1 MTFPPIRS
9 VAYFFSAVVHASV
22 VGTVL
27 LVPGSQPA
35 RIAEMAG
42 IEVELVTQLPGGL
55 LENSSKDLID
65 SAQAEMGEAVTET
78 QPEPR
83 EPRVKM
89 AERVSLP
96 PPLREKPNF
105 SQGLTKMPPPSPP
118 VEESD
123 ANATLPVAVQ
133 VAKLS
138 PVAGAA
144 QASDMA
150 AKAAEIGPSLMPRLL
165 ANPKPLYPKRAR
177 KRGVEG
183 QVLLRVQIGTDGKS
197 KAVETLRTSGHHL
210 LDAAAVKAVRKWRFS
225 PALRNGA
232 PVVATL
238 DIPIT
243 FRIKN

>member
-9 VAYFFSAVVHASV
+9 IAYFFSAMVHASV
-22 VGTVL
+22 VGTVF
-27 LVPGSQPA
+27 LVPDSRPA
-35 RIAEMAG
+35 RIVEMAG

-55 LENSSKDLID
+55 LENSSKDMID
-65 SAQAEMGEAVTET
+65 SAQVEMGEAVTET
-78 QPEPR
+78 QPKPKVET
-83 EPRVKM
+83 

-96 PPLREKPNF
+96 PPPREKPEF
-105 SQGLTKMPPPSPP
+105 SQSLTKTPPPSPP
-118 VEESD
+118 AEESD
-123 ANATLPVAVQ
+123 ANAPSPVAVQ

-138 PVAGAA
+138 PAAGAT
-144 QASDMA
+144 QASDAA
-150 AKAAEIGPSLMPRLL
+150 AKAAEIGPSLLPRLL

-177 KRGVEG
+177 KHGVEG

-197 KAVETLRTSGHHL
+197 KAVETLRTSGHPL

>member
-9 VAYFFSAVVHASV
+9 VAYFFSAMVHASV
-22 VGTVL
+22 AGTVL

-35 RIAEMAG
+35 RIAEVAG

-55 LENSSKDLID
+55 LENATKDPID

-83 EPRVKM
+83 EPRVEM

-96 PPLREKPNF
+96 PPPREKPDF

-123 ANATLPVAVQ
+123 ANATSPVAVQ

-138 PVAGAA
+138 PVAGAK
-144 QASDMA
+144 ASDAA
-150 AKAAEIGPSLMPRLL
+150 AKTAEIGPSLMPRLL

-177 KRGVEG
+177 KGGVEG

-197 KAVETLRTSGHHL
+197 KAIETLRTSGHHL
-210 LDAAAVKAVRKWRFS
+210 LDAAAVKAVRKWHFS
-225 PALRNGA
+225 PALRNGT